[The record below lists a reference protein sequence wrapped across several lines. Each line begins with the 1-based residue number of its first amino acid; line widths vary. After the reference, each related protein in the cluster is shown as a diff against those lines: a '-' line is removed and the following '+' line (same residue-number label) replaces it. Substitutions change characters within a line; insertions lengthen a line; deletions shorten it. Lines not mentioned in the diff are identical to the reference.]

1 MDYLVLVNKSHPL
14 PAGWEEGLK
23 TVTTVN
29 SVGDEVETEQKT
41 YEAYLLLEKD
51 LEENEGIRL
60 EMDSALRSIR
70 VQQDILDRFTEKYGP
85 EETAKLVAPPG
96 CSEHH
101 TGLAVDLYFR
111 LSDGNG
117 GFRDVCTN
125 EELERQPDLW
135 KKIHARLAD
144 YGFILRYPEGKE
156 AVTGYTYEPWHIRYV
171 GDPAV
176 AKDIM
181 RRPGMTLEEWL
192 ERG

>member
-192 ERG
+192 EKG